1 HDFNFQST
9 ELTILYT
16 CSICETI
23 CSSDEIKNH
32 PCLRGFTRHF
42 VDQNYYFHPQCDDG
56 SIIRKSLVGGQE
68 VLVEEQA
75 EQEEAEQ
82 EEADQLMVVDTNIEG
97 DCSNSNDCPMNLLE
111 RKTRNEEILIE
122 EVRKRPPLWNF
133 KLHISERGARTK
145 EKLWEEIAVNMKGEM
160 TVGQIKKK
168 WKSLSDMFR
177 RQRKI
182 HNQPSGSMAIK
193 KVKWLHYERLS
204 FLHDMQLENVYV

>member
-1 HDFNFQST
+1 
-9 ELTILYT
+9 
-16 CSICETI
+16 
-23 CSSDEIKNH
+23 
-32 PCLRGFTRHF
+32 
-42 VDQNYYFHPQCDDG
+42 
-56 SIIRKSLVGGQE
+56 
-68 VLVEEQA
+68 
-75 EQEEAEQ
+75 
-82 EEADQLMVVDTNIEG
+82 MVVDTNIEG

-111 RKTRNEEILIE
+111 RKIRNEEILIE

-182 HNQPSGSMAIK
+182 HNQIL
-193 KVKWLHYERLS
+193 V
-204 FLHDMQLENVYV
+204 